1 MFVEAREFFSRLN
14 FRYLFHYSSKMLN
27 WQDTYRLSR
36 FVVIRP
42 ADHGLVMESSLNNRQ
57 FPLRSVSVIRI
68 IAALAQPTQLESLL
82 SCAKESERE
91 VLCSFLDACDQAQF
105 LTRVGEDGV
114 TEEDAGPLGYWEF
127 HDLLFHTASRFGRN
141 RRPIGGTY
149 RLKDRLPPESPL
161 DSDEGYSQ
169 IALPTPGM
177 DVLNLRLHEAL
188 TQRRSQ
194 YGRKPL
200 TIEALG
206 AFTYWTCRVTNVRST
221 GNDVHLQKLYPSG
234 GSLHPLRVY
243 IAIESCEGCPP
254 GLYRYLDRVHSLA
267 KVPAPEGAVRKFLS
281 DAAYNTGG
289 LAQRPTMLFI
299 ISACFQRTAWK
310 YESIAYR
317 LVLLETGTL
326 LQTMYLAATALGL
339 KACAIGCGDSDY
351 FAQTAKTDYYRE
363 TSVGEF
369 LLGA

>member
-1 MFVEAREFFSRLN
+1 
-14 FRYLFHYSSKMLN
+14 MLN

-36 FVVIRP
+36 FVLIRP
-42 ADHGLVMESSLNNRQ
+42 ADHGLVLESSLNNRQ
-57 FPLRSVSVIRI
+57 FLLRGVSVIRI
-68 IAALAQPTQLESLL
+68 IEALARPVQLEALL
-82 SCAKESERE
+82 SSAKESERE
-91 VLCSFLDACDQAQF
+91 VLCSFLNACSQAQL
-105 LTRVGEDGV
+105 LTRVGQGGV

-161 DSDEGYSQ
+161 DSDEGYDQ
-169 IALPTPGM
+169 IALPKPGV
-177 DVLNLRLHEAL
+177 DVFNLRLHEAL

-206 AFTYWTCRVTNVRST
+206 AFTYWTCRVTNVTST
-221 GNDVHLQKLYPSG
+221 GNEVHLQKLYPSC

-243 IAIESCEGCPP
+243 IASESCEGCPP
-254 GLYRYLDRVHSLA
+254 GLYRYLDRAHALG

-281 DAAYNTGG
+281 DAAYSTGG
-289 LAQRPTMLFI
+289 LAQKPSTLFI
-299 ISACFQRTAWK
+299 ISARFHRTAWK

-326 LQTMYLAATALGL
+326 MQTMYLAATALGL
-339 KACAIGCGDSDY
+339 KGCAIGCGDSDY
-351 FAQTAKTDYYRE
+351 FAQTVQTDYYSE